1 MTPSRI
7 THLVLWLFLVALAAF
22 SRSAS
27 AQSSWS
33 GAISGGYTTGIDQN
47 DFTHGSVALALA
59 LFGGAG
65 RNLGFGAE
73 VGYDHHEN
81 RSEVL
86 PGFGRFEY
94 DRSAWHVTAMLRLRS
109 PRGSIRPYGL
119 AGAGVYAL
127 REFGENF
134 FAPGVNLG
142 TGLEFHPGDG
152 PIGITVGARL
162 HLAGR
167 PRDNVLAGAGYL
179 ALLLGVTYR

>member
-1 MTPSRI
+1 M
-7 THLVLWLFLVALAAF
+7 HLVLWLLLVALGAF

-27 AQSSWS
+27 AQSPWS
-33 GAISGGYTTGIDQN
+33 GAISGGYATGLDN
-47 DFTHGSVALALA
+47 SDFTHGSVALALA
-59 LFGGAG
+59 LFGRGG

-81 RSEVL
+81 RTDVL

-94 DRSAWHVTAMLRLRS
+94 DRSAWHLTAMLRLRS

-119 AGAGVYAL
+119 AGLGIYAL
-127 REFGENF
+127 RQDGEDF

-142 TGLEFHPGDG
+142 TGLEYHPGEGDG
-152 PIGITVGARL
+152 PIGLTVGARL

-167 PRDNVLAGAGYL
+167 PLDDALAGAGYL

>member
-1 MTPSRI
+1 M
-7 THLVLWLFLVALAAF
+7 HLVLWLLLVALAAF

-27 AQSSWS
+27 AQSPWS
-33 GAISGGYTTGIDQN
+33 ATISGGYATGLDN
-47 DFTHGSVALALA
+47 GDFTHGSVAVALG
-59 LFGGAG
+59 FFAG
-65 RNLGFGAE
+65 TRRNLGFGAE

-94 DRSAWHVTAMLRLRS
+94 DRSAWHLTAMLRLRS
-109 PRGSIRPYGL
+109 PRGSIRPYGV
-119 AGAGVYAL
+119 AGLGVYAL
-127 REFGENF
+127 REFDEDY

-142 TGLEFHPGDG
+142 TGLEFHPSDG
-152 PIGITVGARL
+152 PVGITGGARL

-167 PRDNVLAGAGYL
+167 PRDDVLAGAGFL